1 VVVTDNIGC
10 TTSLSGVAVAARTPT
25 TITLVPTPATCN
37 GYKNGYIIATV
48 SGNPTYTY
56 SWSNG
61 ATTKNISGLS
71 AGLYTLTATDVN
83 GCSTSESTTIN
94 QPFAINLS
102 LIKVDDTNPTAAGNG
117 SIDLTA
123 VGGTPLFTYAWS
135 RAGGGFSATSELIS
149 NLTAGVYTVI
159 VTDANGCTATASAI
173 IYEPEICNDGIDNDG
188 DGLIDCAD
196 GQCLPTNP
204 GTITPGSASVCV
216 GATGVTYSV
225 PNTAGYTYTWSVP
238 AGATITAG
246 QGTNQI
252 TVNWV
257 ANIGGQI
264 CVTDSNTVGCVSAS
278 ASCYTVVLSDKPAQ
292 PGTIVKG
299 N

>member
-1 VVVTDNIGC
+1 MVV
-10 TTSLSGVAVAARTPT
+10 ARTPT

-37 GYKNGYIIATV
+37 GYKNGSITATV
-48 SGNPTYTY
+48 SGNPPYTY

-83 GCSTSESTTIN
+83 GCSTSESTTVN

-102 LIKVDDTNPTAAGNG
+102 LIKVDDTNPTATGNG

-123 VGGTPLFTYAWS
+123 VGGTPLITYAWS

-188 DGLIDCAD
+188 DGLIDCTD
-196 GQCLPTNP
+196 GECIPASP

-225 PNTAGYTYTWSVP
+225 PNTTGYTYNWTVP

-278 ASCYTVVLSDKPAQ
+278 ASCYTVVLNDKPAQ
-292 PGTIVKG
+292 PGTIIKG